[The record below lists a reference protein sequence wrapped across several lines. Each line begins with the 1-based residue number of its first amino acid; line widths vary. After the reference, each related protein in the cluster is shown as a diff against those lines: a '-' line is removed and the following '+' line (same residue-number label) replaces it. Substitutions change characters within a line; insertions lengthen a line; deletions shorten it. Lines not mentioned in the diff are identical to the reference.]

1 MSAPTPPS
9 EPIIPPGTL
18 SYAQIRRL
26 IEADEA
32 AKQKIRDELQ
42 GAVAN
47 ARGWFI
53 DGFLAKLG
61 AAFRGESVTGLET
74 VTSGIRQGIFG
85 GIADAIRDV
94 EDLGERLMPIRDAAR
109 ALIRPVEDRM
119 LQVEESQLSAEE
131 QLALLE
137 GVRGYGAAY
146 QPRNYGGNVNSV
158 ALDFTAPMGPM
169 KGVSIDPI
177 FKGLRVNEPG
187 LWLVSVRATGRATV
201 ATNGL
206 GQQDRTELTVRE
218 YPPGTPSREVA
229 TMTGDGGNG
238 RVSNTMTFPMVIEKA
253 GTTIAV
259 DAYSSRWR
267 RWDGGKLYSSLSVT
281 KLDSRLETPG
291 DWTVPDA

>member
-158 ALDFTAPMGPM
+158 ALDFTAPVGPM

-253 GTTIAV
+253 GTSIAV